1 MSEEFNQ
8 SILADLEKII
18 TKINPYN
25 QGNDILPVL
34 NNDQKLIFV
43 NIVREYYRELANAIN
58 SNRGK
63 IRYDG
68 VKFIIPITVSFQYG
82 DNTRTIDCKLTGE
95 QFIQAIVDALVI
107 DIFRLEGKQFNNTS
121 GLLDEYPLKEYYPY
135 ILAYLYNEIVA
146 VPGIAAKVTQLAAEI
161 ATVNLPLPLPLPDTT
176 DDTSSLQL
184 NNNTQNLVPRVL
196 PPTPPG
202 GWPSDKRGGKT
213 NRKRKYKM
221 KYKMKSRSRC
231 RSNNRRCKHR
241 TSRKR

>member
-8 SILADLEKII
+8 SILADLEKSI
-18 TKINPYN
+18 TKINAYY

-34 NNDQKLIFV
+34 NDDQKLTSV
-43 NIVREYYRELANAIN
+43 NTVREYYRELANAIN

-95 QFIQAIVDALVI
+95 QFMQAIVDALVI
-107 DIFRLEGKQFNNTS
+107 GIFRLEGNQFDNTS

-161 ATVNLPLPLPLPDTT
+161 ATVNLPQPNLPQPNTT
-176 DDTSSLQL
+176 DGTSSVQL
-184 NNNTQNLVPRVL
+184 NNDPQNPVPRVL

-221 KYKMKSRSRC
+221 KSRSRTRT
-231 RSNNRRCKHR
+231 RSNKRRCKHR